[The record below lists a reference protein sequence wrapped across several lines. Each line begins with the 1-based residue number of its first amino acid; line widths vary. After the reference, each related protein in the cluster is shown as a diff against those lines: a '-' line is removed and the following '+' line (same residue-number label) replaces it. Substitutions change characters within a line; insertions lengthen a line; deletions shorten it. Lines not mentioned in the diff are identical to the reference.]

1 MAFDEP
7 KIIHTTYESYYGVS
21 NEFESY
27 TNYEYSVCPYCE
39 SEYFEERGDDNMERK
54 IIDLNNCNLSFKD
67 IDKIEGY
74 IWKDNILI
82 PVEMIEGE

>member
-1 MAFDEP
+1 MYKCTNCKMAFDEP

-39 SEYFEERGDDNMERK
+39 S
-54 IIDLNNCNLSFKD
+54 
-67 IDKIEGY
+67 
-74 IWKDNILI
+74 
-82 PVEMIEGE
+82 

>member
-1 MAFDEP
+1 
-7 KIIHTTYESYYGVS
+7 
-21 NEFESY
+21 
-27 TNYEYSVCPYCE
+27 
-39 SEYFEERGDDNMERK
+39 MERK